1 MIGPPDHLPG
11 TPAME
16 RRAPMDPQDPLS
28 DLLRTMRLTG
38 GVFLEAEFTAPWC
51 VLAQVAPEDC
61 RPLPAPAQLIAYHY
75 VLAGR
80 LQLQAEGE
88 PPVALEAGEI
98 VLLPRNDPH
107 RLGSALDI
115 RPVDA
120 GQLIQPAA
128 DGGGPARIVFGGN
141 GEAARILCGF
151 LGSDVRGNPLLASL
165 PRVLRFRVGEG
176 ASGDWIASSFRF
188 AAQELRGGSATML
201 ARLAELLFLEAVRRY
216 LDGMPPGRIG
226 WLPGLRDPV
235 VGRAL
240 ALMHGRA
247 AHPWTTEELAREAGL
262 SRSAFAERFT
272 ALLGEPPMRYLG
284 RWRIRAAA
292 DRLRDGQ
299 PVARAAYEVG
309 YASEA
314 AFSRAFKREFGVPP
328 AAWREEGGG
337 P

>member
-1 MIGPPDHLPG
+1 
-11 TPAME
+11 
-16 RRAPMDPQDPLS
+16 MDNRSDPLS

-51 VLAQVAPEDC
+51 VLAQVCPEDC
-61 RPLPAPAQLIAYHY
+61 GPPPAPALLIAYHY
-75 VLAGR
+75 VLDGR

-107 RLGSALDI
+107 RLGSALDLH
-115 RPVDA
+115 PVDA

-128 DGGGPARIVFGGN
+128 DGGPARIVFGGN

-151 LGSDVRGNPLLASL
+151 LGSDLRGTPLLASL
-165 PRVLRFRVGEG
+165 PRVLRLRVGEG

-188 AAQELRGGSATML
+188 AAQELRGGSTTVL

-216 LDGMPPGRIG
+216 LDELPSGRTG

-247 AHPWTTEELAREAGL
+247 AHPWTTEALAREAGL

-272 ALLGEPPMRYLG
+272 ALLGEPPMRYLAQ
-284 RWRIRAAA
+284 WRLRAAA
-292 DRLRDGQ
+292 DRLHDGQ
-299 PVARAAYEVG
+299 LVGRVAYEVG

-314 AFSRAFKREFGVPP
+314 AFSRAFKREFGMPP
-328 AAWREEGGG
+328 AAWRQAGGG
-337 P
+337 G